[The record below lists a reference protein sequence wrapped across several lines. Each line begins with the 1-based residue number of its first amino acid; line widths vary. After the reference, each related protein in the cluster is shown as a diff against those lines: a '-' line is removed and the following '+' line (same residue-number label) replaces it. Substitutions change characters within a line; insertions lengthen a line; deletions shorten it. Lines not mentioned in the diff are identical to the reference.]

1 MDMRQLRQFIAVVEH
16 ANVRRAAEA
25 MYLSQPALTKSI
37 KNLEEEL
44 GVQLFARGPRGMT
57 PTIYGDILL
66 RHARLLR
73 NEGERAVAEIDAFK
87 GGHAGHLRLGVA
99 NFSISFLPRVIA
111 QLLATRPGLS
121 FEIVDGTYEGLTAL
135 VREGVLDAVASGF
148 PMVHRA
154 EDLVHEELVPGEF
167 AVVCRPDHPILAERR
182 ISLPLSAKQR
192 WIVPN
197 RPQQIVESFEY
208 AFRTAG
214 TEPPKPVIISG
225 SMSFL
230 KAVLCEGE
238 FLTVLPL
245 GVVRQELESGTLVT
259 VPYKGFPVP
268 TAEGMIYRADA
279 VHPPALFILIEAI
292 KAENAAHKGKPV
304 RKPAARD
311 KRRFADAKDRPRG
324 GRSTRNRTGKRRGT
338 SSTDS

>member
-1 MDMRQLRQFIAVVEH
+1 M
-16 ANVRRAAEA
+16 RRAADHIN
-25 MYLSQPALTKSI
+25 LSQPALTKSI
-37 KNLEEEL
+37 HNLEDEL
-44 GVQLFARGPRGMT
+44 GVQLFTRGPRGVA
-57 PTIYGDILL
+57 PTIYGEILL
-66 RHARLLR
+66 RHARPLR
-73 NEGERAVAEIDAFK
+73 NLGERAVAEIQAVK
-87 GGHAGHLRLGVA
+87 AGHVGHLRLGVA

-111 QLLATRPGLS
+111 QLLATTPGLS
-121 FEIVDGTYEGLTAL
+121 FDIVDGTYEGLTAL

-154 EDLVHEELVPGEF
+154 EDLVHEELVAGEF

-214 TEPPKPVIISG
+214 TEPPKPVITSG

-238 FLTVLPL
+238 FLTVLPR

-259 VPYKGFPVP
+259 IPYKGFPVP
-268 TAEGMIYRADA
+268 TAEGMIYRAEA
-279 VHPPALFILIEAI
+279 VHPPALFVLIEAI
-292 KAENAAHKGKPV
+292 KAENAADEV
-304 RKPAARD
+304 TPARQFAPQASRS
-311 KRRFADAKDRPRG
+311 ADANVTTRARRS
-324 GRSTRNRTGKRRGT
+324 GRHGTRTTR
-338 SSTDS
+338 S